1 MILGKNKP
9 VYIYEAGTPI
19 APESSAV
26 RRLTRQELVT
36 FMRDNRLL
44 FSPKDIKN
52 GNVHLSPNALE
63 LLRQSGL
70 KSVLETPHVMSAA
83 ELQAYSKQRAA
94 ASSATKAQ
102 ARGSHVATVRQKSPP
117 AAAKVKTSRPSH
129 RVPNLTKFLANKQVR
144 IPKLPAGKVRMAE
157 SSMAQHV
164 PSPLANFLATKRQ
177 EEADIAPKLSQKATH
192 EGFGQIEVA
201 LSDRIEPYRGPLI
214 PREVGR
220 SVGLILVAG
229 LASLVLSSA
238 AKEVNSEHTGSTG
251 SQVASFVL
259 GTVANM
265 HETVSTQTNKLDR

>member
-1 MILGKNKP
+1 MFRNNKP
-9 VYIYEAGTPI
+9 VYIYEAGKPI
-19 APESSAV
+19 NPEDSAV
-26 RRLTRQELVT
+26 RRLTRQELAT
-36 FMRDNRLL
+36 FMREHKLL
-44 FSPKDIKN
+44 FSPKDIKQ
-52 GNVHLSPNALE
+52 GNIQINPNALE

-94 ASSATKAQ
+94 Q
-102 ARGSHVATVRQKSPP
+102 ARGSHVATVRQKSAP
-117 AAAKVKTSRPSH
+117 AAAKVRTSQPSH
-129 RVPNLTKFLANKQVR
+129 RGPNLTKFLADKEVR
-144 IPKLPAGKVRMAE
+144 IPKVPAEKVRAAG

-201 LSDRIEPYRGPLI
+201 LSDRIEPYGGPLI

-220 SVGLILVAG
+220 SLSVIIAAG

-238 AKEVNSEHTGSTG
+238 AQETNNEHAGSMG
-251 SQVASFVL
+251 SQVASFL
-259 GTVANM
+259 GGTIENM
-265 HETVSTQTNKLDR
+265 YDTISSQTNKLDP